1 MRADRRSQC
10 GQLVRSLCARVKVRV
25 ATFCRQVS
33 PSARPQAGSAAAA
46 AAATRRATEVFA
58 EPPRPVQ
65 DRRAGRAEGGSP
77 SAAAAVYA
85 TAAGGV

>member
-10 GQLVRSLCARVKVRV
+10 GHLVRSLCARVKVRV

-46 AAATRRATEVFA
+46 APRRATEVFA
-58 EPPRPVQ
+58 EPARPVQ
-65 DRRAGRAEGGSP
+65 DRRAGGAEGGSP